1 MNKIIIILLIISTI
15 SCKKDENNTIPS
27 YISIEE
33 IQLDENSTHNIT
45 DAWIYINDNL
55 QGVYEIPATFPL
67 NEEGQQKL
75 RIKAGIKS
83 NGISGNRMPY
93 PFYAS
98 YIIEQQLFQPEST
111 LLIQP
116 VFSYIDSVTIDVNSE
131 DFDGNGLNLE
141 TDSLTFSIENNLSID
156 NNYGVL
162 TLTDSMLYT
171 EVLTKKIY
179 NLPQQGAPIFL
190 ELDYKCNTQ
199 FLIGVYINFPQSLV
213 VEKPLLW
220 ITPKEDWNKIYINL
234 TSTISE
240 AVGADS
246 YTLFVIL
253 QRNFNLEEN
262 TLHFDNLKL
271 LY

>member
-1 MNKIIIILLIISTI
+1 
-15 SCKKDENNTIPS
+15 
-27 YISIEE
+27 
-33 IQLDENSTHNIT
+33 
-45 DAWIYINDNL
+45 
-55 QGVYEIPATFPL
+55 
-67 NEEGQQKL
+67 
-75 RIKAGIKS
+75 
-83 NGISGNRMPY
+83 MPY

-111 LLIQP
+111 LFIQP

-179 NLPQQGAPIFL
+179 NLPQQGAPVFL